1 MIVMKFGGTSVG
13 DGKRILD
20 AAKLIKNETRK
31 KVVVVSAMGG
41 VTDKLVG
48 TAEKVVTLPATVVG
62 EEVGRFHSDLL
73 VLHES
78 AAKNAISDE
87 KVLNETLEG
96 IRELLNEL
104 KFILMGIGYLEDLTP
119 KSLDRVSSFGEQL
132 SAPIL
137 SGALKSIG
145 AESIHLTGY
154 EAGIVTNSQF
164 GQARPIPRIL
174 SRRIRPKLKGFIEDD
189 ITPVV
194 TGFIAANVEAH
205 ITTLGRGGSDYT
217 ASIIAKYMG
226 AEEVQIW
233 TDVDGIFTTDPRWVA
248 EAKLIP
254 MLSYAEAMDLA
265 YFGAKVVHPKTI
277 EPAMESNIPVRVMNT
292 FNPGT
297 EGTLI
302 VREEKK
308 IEGVAKAVTMAGG
321 VCVVN
326 LHGVG
331 MAETPNIAGRVFTLL
346 GEHGINVV
354 MISGASESNLSFI
367 IGRDDVNDAVE
378 ALGGLMDGDIRNLE
392 IHEDVCIITVVG
404 AGMKGTK
411 GIAAKIFS
419 TVAEADVN
427 IIMIAQGSSEVNISF
442 VVEDKDGINALKAIH
457 ERFIK

>member
-1 MIVMKFGGTSVG
+1 
-13 DGKRILD
+13 
-20 AAKLIKNETRK
+20 
-31 KVVVVSAMGG
+31 
-41 VTDKLVG
+41 
-48 TAEKVVTLPATVVG
+48 
-62 EEVGRFHSDLL
+62 
-73 VLHES
+73 
-78 AAKNAISDE
+78 
-87 KVLNETLEG
+87 
-96 IRELLNEL
+96 
-104 KFILMGIGYLEDLTP
+104 MGIGYLEDLTP

-233 TDVDGIFTTDPRWVA
+233 TDVDGIFTTDPRWIP